1 MAKQPW
7 ENDPIVVPAGN
18 AGARPAVEFD
28 KPATPPSPPAPTRDT
43 ERFVRMTDEEVI
55 AAKLNPMQ
63 PYQINQ
69 AGKIE
74 PIGGTPLPAQN
85 VNRPSQIRTTLDA
98 LQNIRKLAN
107 QTLSVGEMAGRVRAA
122 PVVGALFGQN
132 RADLE
137 GALNMVQ
144 GNLIQDQ
151 LAQLAKINPGGMASL
166 ANQESEAQRLASSIA
181 NLDPN
186 QSLEQFLMGVDRAEQ
201 YFNRQLEQAGETPT
215 QGRIVT
221 APGTTSGTVM
231 GAIQGGQ
238 PIMTPQDLEAG
249 KAIQEAWNRTG
260 RFADTQAVA
269 AQYGRLF
276 GQKEA
281 AFLQA
286 NEGKPVTINPNP
298 TGQPTAAE
306 QSVGEFVAT
315 PMGETVAAG
324 MTSSANAMTL
334 GLLDEL
340 APVLGLD
347 ADRVQAAKR
356 YLQERNVGASLVGE
370 VAGSIGPTG
379 LISRGVNTA
388 LLGGRAANLAP
399 LAGDTI
405 AGILAGAGESNQNRL
420 GGALLGGTLGGA
432 GGALGR
438 RVFGG
443 TPPAGGAPDGGAPM
457 GGMGG
462 PMGAPPA
469 GGAPMGGPMGGM
481 GGPSGGRASGGAAAT
496 PSDVIRVSRSQ
507 ELPVPV
513 SLMNF
518 QRTRD
523 FADVQ
528 AAREL
533 AKNGEVGGPIRERMA
548 QQQQQIAA
556 NFDSFLDQTGAEVL
570 SNLEQQGARITA
582 GIKSMADKSKAKY
595 RALYTRARQ
604 AGETLQPVNY
614 RPVLDAISAK
624 LPTEQDE
631 KVLRIAREAIAR
643 NDPDGTGQLSIEAM
657 EAVRKAIGNNMGDD
671 PNQIRLGGEMKNII
685 DGILN
690 DAGGNV
696 YRSSRAAF
704 REHQETFKEIGI
716 IAQLLGTKRNST
728 DRVVAAE
735 NVVARILAPGTEAA
749 QLRKMRDLV
758 TGEGGDPQAWN
769 EVQGAVMEQ
778 IRRAAYPASATKD
791 SAGNVEVSPAGLARA
806 VDRLDQSGK
815 LALIFDGGTA
825 QGLRTLRDVAQDTFT
840 APSGSINF
848 SNNSAWAN
856 RWMNGLDLIINTV
869 VTGLPVNGGVVN
881 NILKPLRQNIKD
893 QPLRQEVRRLVG
905 DNAQ

>member
-7 ENDPIVVPAGN
+7 ENDPIIVPAGN
-18 AGARPAVEFD
+18 AGARTAVEFD
-28 KPATPPSPPAPTRDT
+28 KPVAPPSPPAPTRDT
-43 ERFVRMTDEEVI
+43 ERFVRMTNEEVI
-55 AAKLNPMQ
+55 AEGLNPMQ
-63 PYQINQ
+63 PYQRNQ

-98 LQNIRKLAN
+98 LQNIRQLAN

-137 GALNMVQ
+137 GALSMVQ

-269 AQYGRLF
+269 AQYGRSF
-276 GQKEA
+276 GQEEA

-388 LLGGRAANLAP
+388 LAGGRAAGLAP
-399 LAGDTI
+399 LIGDVVAGT
-405 AGILAGAGESNQNRL
+405 AAGAGEANENRL

-462 PMGAPPA
+462 MGAPMGAPPA

-496 PSDVIRVSRSQ
+496 PDDVIRVSRSQ

-513 SLMNF
+513 QLANF
-518 QRTRD
+518 QRTRRFED
-523 FADVQ
+523 MQ
-528 AAREL
+528 RAREL
-533 AKNGEVGGPIRERMA
+533 AKNNEVGGPIRERMA

-556 NFDSFLDQTGAEVL
+556 NFDAFLDQTGAEVL
-570 SNLEQQGARITA
+570 SNLEEQGARITA

-595 RALYTRARQ
+595 RVLYEKARE
-604 AGETLQPVNY
+604 AGELKEPVSY
-614 RPVLDAISAK
+614 QPVLDYIASK
-624 LPTEQDE
+624 VPTEQQE
-631 KVLRIAREAIAR
+631 KVMKIARESLDIS
-643 NDPDGTGQLSIEAM
+643 DPNGTGIISINALEG
-657 EAVRKAIGNNMGDD
+657 VRKKIVEASKSD
-671 PNQIRLGGEMKNII
+671 PTQGFFGGELKGVI
-685 DGILN
+685 DDVLN
-690 DAGGNV
+690 DTGGDV

-704 REHQETFKEIGI
+704 RDHQKTFKEIGI

-728 DRVVAAE
+728 DRVIAAE

-758 TGEGGDPQAWN
+758 TGEGGDPQAWS

-778 IRRAAYPASATKD
+778 IRRAAYPASAVRD
-791 SAGNVEVSPAGLARA
+791 EAGNVAVSPAGLKRI

-815 LALIFDGGTA
+815 LSLIFDGGTA
-825 QGLRTLRDVAQDTFT
+825 QGMRTLSDVAQDVFT
-840 APSGSINF
+840 APPGSVNF
-848 SNNSAWAN
+848 SNTSSA
-856 RWMNGLDLIINTV
+856 WMNGLDMIINTV
-869 VTGLPVNGGVVN
+869 AAGLPLPAGVMSNVVAP
-881 NILKPLRQNIKD
+881 LKNAARNR
-893 QPLRQEVRRLVG
+893 PLRQEVRQLVG